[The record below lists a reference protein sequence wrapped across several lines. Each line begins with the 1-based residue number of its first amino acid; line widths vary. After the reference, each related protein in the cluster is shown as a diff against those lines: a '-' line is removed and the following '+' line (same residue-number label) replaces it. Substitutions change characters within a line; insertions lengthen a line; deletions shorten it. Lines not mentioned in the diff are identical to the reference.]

1 MFFSYFHQPVHHL
14 VITATSSSSSGDASS
29 SSSSSISV
37 ALTVLASNDHRPS
50 FLPSD
55 RYSFS
60 VPHGVRRKALIGR
73 VEAEDGD
80 GGRNGVVR

>member
-1 MFFSYFHQPVHHL
+1 MHHL
-14 VITATSSSSSGDASS
+14 VITASSSSSGDASSSS

-55 RYSFS
+55 RYAFS
-60 VPHGVRRKALIGR
+60 VPRGVRRKALIGR

-80 GGRNGVVR
+80 AGRNGVVR

>member
-1 MFFSYFHQPVHHL
+1 MHHL
-14 VITATSSSSSGDASS
+14 VITASSSSGDAS

-55 RYSFS
+55 RYAFS
-60 VPHGVRRKALIGR
+60 VPRGVRRKALIGR

-80 GGRNGVVR
+80 AGRNGVVR